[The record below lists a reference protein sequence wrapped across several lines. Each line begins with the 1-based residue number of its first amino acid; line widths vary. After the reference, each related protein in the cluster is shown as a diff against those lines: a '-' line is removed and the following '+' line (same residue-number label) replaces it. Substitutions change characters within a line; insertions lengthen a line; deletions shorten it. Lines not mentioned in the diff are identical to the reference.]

1 MVSFAL
7 GKEIAKDVFVL
18 SRAWDKEK
26 ILSPHKESNLRP
38 PMLYRWATETLQ
50 WARSY
55 NTRPA
60 YC

>member
-7 GKEIAKDVFVL
+7 GKEIDVFVY

-38 PMLYRWATETLQ
+38 PMLYR
-50 WARSY
+50 
-55 NTRPA
+55 
-60 YC
+60 